1 MSVSI
6 APVAKEGRDEASR
19 WHDLVPLEIYITG
32 TCIYQGMP
40 MVGQNKIC

>member
-19 WHDLVPLEIYITG
+19 WHNLVPLDIYTRYIPRHANG
-32 TCIYQGMP
+32 GS
-40 MVGQNKIC
+40 K